1 MAHGDAYTPNPEPV
15 TRITGER
22 PHLKL
27 TSTILSA
34 TSRLFSSAVVR
45 DLATKGRSPL
55 FARLANESGL
65 AERQGAH
72 ASVADLF
79 EAAFALLRQGA
90 SRDEYIYKAAL
101 THKVLLGKHS
111 LRTACMLN
119 EFRVGTCKADLVILN
134 GTATVYEIKSERDSL
149 SRLERQ
155 LEAYRRVFPSVVVIA
170 GENHIEDVLASVSE
184 DVGVLRLSQRHTLS
198 VVKPAVDRPDQ
209 VDPLAVFETLRTDEA
224 RALLKGLGLAV
235 PDVPNTRLH
244 AALREEF
251 AGLAAP
257 DAHRGMVRVLKQTR
271 DLRPLSDLIDQLPQS
286 LQPAAL
292 SVPLRR
298 GDHGRL
304 VRAVATPLP
313 DAMAWA

>member
-1 MAHGDAYTPNPEPV
+1 MERRAEYTRAEEPV
-15 TRITGER
+15 SRITSER
-22 PHLKL
+22 LRLKL
-27 TSTILSA
+27 TPSILSA

-45 DLATKGRSPL
+45 DLATKGRSAL
-55 FARLANESGL
+55 FARLVIETGL
-65 AERQGAH
+65 ADGRGPE

-101 THKVLLGKHS
+101 THKILLGKHS

-119 EFRVGTCKADLVILN
+119 EFRVGPCKADLVILN

-155 LEAYRRVFPSVVVIA
+155 LAAYRRVFPSVVVIA
-170 GENHIEDVLASVSE
+170 GENHVDDVLASVGA
-184 DVGVLRLSQRHTLS
+184 DVGVLRLSRRHTIS

-209 VDPLAVFETLRTDEA
+209 VDPTAVFETLRTEEA
-224 RALLKGLGLAV
+224 KALLAGLGLAT

-244 AALREEF
+244 AALRDMF
-251 AGLAAP
+251 AGL
-257 DAHRGMVRVLKQTR
+257 DAHQAHVGMVRVLKQKR
-271 DLRPLSDLIDQLPQS
+271 DLRPLSDLIDRLPHS

-298 GDHGRL
+298 GDHDRL
-304 VRAVATPLP
+304 VQAVATPLP